1 MRKPIPLLVAAL
13 ALLLLVPVAF
23 PHLKF
28 VITLA
33 VAKGFAALGVALL
46 LRGGLISL
54 GHAMYFAIGAY
65 ATAFL
70 GSKAGVSDLVLL
82 LVASTAVAALA
93 GLVFGAFLVR
103 YRAIFF
109 AMLNLAVSMVIF
121 ALTSKLYGITGG
133 TDGLRVAV
141 PTVLGW
147 APGKAAFDGFLFY
160 LCILLMVVL
169 GWLVHRY
176 LQSPLGH
183 ALSAIH
189 TNEVRLEY
197 LGVSAWQ
204 TLLTS
209 YTISAALAGLVGAL
223 AAMSIGHVLP
233 EFAFWTESGHLVL
246 TAVLGGIGGVA
257 GAFIGSVFLEI
268 LHTVAVGVA
277 AEAWNLIIGLA
288 LIGVIFFL
296 PRGIYGLIE
305 ARRGSTKETGL

>member
-1 MRKPIPLLVAAL
+1 MRKPLPLLVVAL
-13 ALLLLVPVAF
+13 ALLLLVPLAV

-70 GSKAGVSDLVLL
+70 GSRAGISDLIVLM
-82 LVASTAVAALA
+82 VASTVIAAIA
-93 GLVFGAFLVR
+93 GLAFGAFLVR

-133 TDGLRVAV
+133 TDGLRVGV

-147 APGKAAFDGFLFY
+147 APDKAAFDGFLFY
-160 LCILLMVVL
+160 FCILLMVGI
-169 GWLVHRY
+169 GWLAHRY

-209 YTISAALAGLVGAL
+209 YTISAALAGLGGAL
-223 AAMSIGHVLP
+223 AAVSIGHVLP

-246 TAVLGGIGGVA
+246 TAVLGGVGGVA

-277 AEAWNLIIGLA
+277 AEAWNLIIGVA

-296 PRGIYGLIE
+296 PRGIYGLFE
-305 ARRGSTKETGL
+305 ARRGQTKETEL